1 MSDPQPRPQ
10 GDSQST
16 VSATIAGQERR
27 ADSAGDDGKESKRRS
42 FGDLWQRC
50 KKLIIGAPR
59 NPLATDTRHGMVLI
73 AFLAWIGLGA
83 DGLSSANYGPEAAF
97 VTLGAQTHLALYLA
111 AMTAI
116 AVFIISFS
124 YNQVIELFPSGGGG
138 YKVATVLIGPRAGL
152 ISGAAL
158 IVDYVLTIAISIAA
172 GADAVYSL
180 LPLSLLST
188 KIFVD
193 IGALLVLLILN
204 LRGVKEPIKILL
216 PLFLGFLL
224 TTWALIIYGVALHA
238 RALPTLVPATLHTTI
253 SVARSIGWLAVLS
266 LLFRAFA
273 FGGGTYTGIEAVSNN
288 VNILKEPRV
297 ATGQWT
303 MLYMAA
309 SLAFTAAG
317 LMVLYLLWH
326 AMPEAGRTLNAIVFK
341 LILEHAFGSHTLV
354 INVIMLTTL
363 VFAAA
368 ILFVAANTGFL
379 GGQAVLAN
387 MAADRWVPH
396 QFSQLS
402 SRLVTQNGIVVM
414 GVSALAILL
423 LTQGKVDILVSLYSI
438 NVFITFTLSTTG
450 LCIYWWRHWGKVSKP
465 ALRLLLSAS
474 GAVVC
479 ASILMVTL
487 IEKFTSGAWMT
498 VLITGLV
505 IALCFR
511 IKHHY
516 RETARQLAK
525 VDALFATAT
534 PTGSIE
540 NPPELDPQAP
550 TAVFLVG
557 GSLGTGMHTLL
568 ATQRLFPK
576 HFKNCIFISVGEID
590 AGSFFGEERLTE
602 LRSEVEGNLAFYV
615 NYCHRRGMAATSF
628 HRFGAD
634 TVDQLTQLADQVMQQ
649 FPNCV
654 FFASKL
660 LFSDDNP
667 LARFLH
673 NQTALSVQQR
683 LQAKGVIMTI
693 LPMKV

>member
-1 MSDPQPRPQ
+1 MSDRQSRPP
-10 GDSQST
+10 GESQSPPLAAAGRARNGDAAGGDEDAAKR
-16 VSATIAGQERR
+16 VSLGARWRG
-27 ADSAGDDGKESKRRS
+27 
-42 FGDLWQRC
+42 F
-50 KKLIIGAPR
+50 KKLILGAPR
-59 NPLATDTRHGMVLI
+59 NPMAAETRHGMVLI

-97 VTLGAQTHLALYLA
+97 VTLGGQTHLALYLA
-111 AMTAI
+111 AMTAV

-172 GADAVYSL
+172 GADALYSL
-180 LPLSLLST
+180 LPVGWQST
-188 KIFVD
+188 KLFVD
-193 IGALLVLLILN
+193 LAALLLLLVLN

-216 PLFLGFLL
+216 PLFLGFLF
-224 TTWALIIYGVALHA
+224 TTWALIIYGIALHA
-238 RALPTLVPATLHTTI
+238 SQLPTLVPETLHATR
-253 SVARSIGWLAVLS
+253 SVARSVGWLAVLS

-288 VNILKEPRV
+288 VNILKEPKV

-317 LMVLYLLWH
+317 LIVLYLLWH
-326 AMPEAGRTLNAIVFK
+326 AVPESGRTLNAIVFK
-341 LILEHAFGSHTLV
+341 LILEHVLGAHPLV
-354 INVIMLTTL
+354 INGIMLATL
-363 VFAAA
+363 AFAAA
-368 ILFVAANTGFL
+368 ILFVAANAGFL

-402 SRLVTQNGIVVM
+402 SRLVTQNGILLM
-414 GVSALAILL
+414 GVAALAILL
-423 LTQGKVDILVSLYSI
+423 LTEGKVDLLVSLYSI
-438 NVFITFTLSTTG
+438 NVFITFTLSTSG
-450 LCIYWWRHWGKVSKP
+450 LCIYWWRHWGEVPSP
-465 ALRLLLSAS
+465 ALRLLLSAA
-474 GAVVC
+474 GTVVC
-479 ASILMVTL
+479 ASILVATL
-487 IEKFTSGAWMT
+487 VEKFTSGAWMT

-505 IALCFR
+505 ILLCFR
-511 IKHHY
+511 IKNHY

-534 PTGSIE
+534 PTGTTE
-540 NPPELDPQAP
+540 NPPELDPQAS

-576 HFKNCIFISVGEID
+576 QFKNYVFISVGEID
-590 AGSFFGEERLTE
+590 AESFYGEERLNQM
-602 LRSEVEGNLAFYV
+602 RSEVEANLAFYV

-634 TVDQLTQLADQVMQQ
+634 TVEQLTQLADQVMQQ

-660 LFSDDNP
+660 LFADDNP